1 MSANSTYNIGTKIA
15 KFLWIAALLLCVTKC
30 NLNAEFVKTMADAYK
45 ENKAGKRHWDRQMVE
60 FALVNSIVTNE
71 GYLEIVPDYEP
82 LLLNTIFSYLAYANV
97 WMSEKLDDAEAEG
110 DFDEVEFLNLR
121 MALMYARALELS
133 KHALRLRDKGF
144 NQALSNGDASFR
156 KWVNFTFYK
165 EEDAEL
171 LALTGSAWFA
181 TIENSEDGLAA
192 AVDRPFAEMLLKR
205 SVELDPEVEGA
216 LALTVLGT
224 VECTVPVGVGGK
236 PKRGL
241 AYLERAAAITERK
254 NHSILLTM
262 AYRCAVGLQD
272 RAMFKRLIKEILE
285 AKDAEDF
292 RIQNKFVRKKA
303 QRLLREIDELF
314 LEDIE

>member
-1 MSANSTYNIGTKIA
+1 MFKTGIKSSKS
-15 KFLWIAALLLCVTKC
+15 FWIAALLLCATNC

-60 FALVNSIVTNE
+60 IALVNSIVTNE

-82 LLLNTIFSYLAYANV
+82 LLLNTIFNYLAYANV
-97 WMSEKLDDAEAEG
+97 WMSEKVDDAEAAG

-121 MALMYARALELS
+121 MELMYSRALKLS
-133 KHALRLRDKGF
+133 KHTLRLRDRGF
-144 NQALSNGDASFR
+144 DRALSAGDASFQN
-156 KWVNFTFYK
+156 WVNLTFYK
-165 EEDAEL
+165 EKDAEV

-181 TIENSEDGLAA
+181 SMENSQEGLAA
-192 AVDRPFAEMLLKR
+192 TADRPFAEALLKR
-205 SVELDPEVEGA
+205 SIELDPEVEGA

-224 VECTVPVGVGGK
+224 VECTVPMGIGGK

-241 AYLERAAAITERK
+241 AYLDRAAAITERK

-262 AYRCAVGLQD
+262 ADRCAVGLQD
-272 RAMFKRLIKEILE
+272 RAMFRRLIKEILE

-292 RIQNKFVRKKA
+292 RVQNKFARKKA
-303 QRLLREIDELF
+303 ERLLREIDELF
-314 LEDIE
+314 LDSTE